1 MMMGLSITIEF
12 IGFVE
17 FWVLCSLDF
26 YTDVRQSGNLWCDCA
41 DMDIDRL
48 LSLLALLF
56 RYFLVYPA

>member
-1 MMMGLSITIEF
+1 MGLSITIEF

-26 YTDVRQSGNLWCDCA
+26 YTDVRQSGNLRCDSA